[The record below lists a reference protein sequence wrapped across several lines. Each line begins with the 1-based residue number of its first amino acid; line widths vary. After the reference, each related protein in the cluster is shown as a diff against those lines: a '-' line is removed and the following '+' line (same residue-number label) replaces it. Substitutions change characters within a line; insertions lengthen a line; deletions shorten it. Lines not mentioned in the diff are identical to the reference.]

1 LPPIP
6 REQQA
11 PYPGGQRAVTAHT
24 VPDNQ
29 VDTSANAIRGPPTTT
44 APIEFWDRPAV
55 LKFFGGSRPLHVST
69 LYRGMKSGRYPKPV
83 HVSGN
88 SVRWLRSECEAAAQ
102 RMLAARDEPK
112 VAEPRGRPR
121 RKIIT

>member
-1 LPPIP
+1 M
-6 REQQA
+6 
-11 PYPGGQRAVTAHT
+11 
-24 VPDNQ
+24 
-29 VDTSANAIRGPPTTT
+29 
-44 APIEFWDRPAV
+44 

-69 LYRGMKSGRYPKPV
+69 LYRGMKSGQLSKPV
-83 HVSGN
+83 DVSGN

-112 VAEPRGRPR
+112 LAERRGRPR